1 MAEEKRG
8 ITVEFYGKTQNLT
21 DSISDINKGLKV
33 TRAELTDFKNQ
44 LKIDPKNLD
53 ALNGKLKK
61 LQQEE
66 ILLTEKAEYFRKELK
81 KLGEEEVGGKQ
92 WQSYNDNLKIAEKQ
106 LKSVTEQIKKMEQ
119 ADLSNVSDSA
129 KEMSDGFKGA
139 SDGAI
144 SLGDIIKGNLISDA
158 IISGIKTLANEI
170 KEVANELNQ
179 WAGDFRK
186 AQVYEKQFESNI
198 RNTADATDDEIKAL
212 KNLAKQKQREGVIS
226 ARAITSAYQELATYV
241 ESTDAIEGLTDA
253 LTDMAA
259 QQYGVDA
266 TDESVRNLA
275 TTLGK
280 ALANGDYSGLTRLGY
295 GFDETQKYIMKYGDE
310 LERVAVLNEVIESS
324 IGGMNEALAQTDAGQ
339 LFQIQS
345 YFDGIKQ
352 SVGEV
357 VSELQLEFIQGIMPE
372 IQTLVDELLVWI
384 IDHKEELKEM
394 VKSVVDWLTS
404 EETKQFFKDVAQIVI
419 DLATIIEDV
428 VKLADKMGILTF
440 VWNEFKGVV
449 DAVKTILDNI
459 VSDIEYITSH
469 GLWSWLN
476 SGTDYSGLYGE
487 PNSWDAGWSGG
498 YGALNSGGHN
508 ITLNPTFNVTTPFA
522 PTRMDLRQWSQWM
535 LDDINDGLGRA
546 I

>member
-8 ITVEFYGKTQNLT
+8 ITVEFYGKSQNLT

-66 ILLTEKAEYFRKELK
+66 MLLTEKAEYFRKELK
-81 KLGEEEVGGKQ
+81 KLGEDEIGGKQ

-106 LKSVTEQIKKMEQ
+106 LKSVTEQIKKLEQ
-119 ADLSNVSDSA
+119 TDLSKVGDSA
-129 KEMSDGFKGA
+129 KDMGDGFKDA

-170 KEVANELNQ
+170 KEVAKELNE

-310 LERVAVLNEVIESS
+310 LERVAVLNDVIESS

-352 SVGEV
+352 SVGEI
-357 VSELQLEFIQGIMPE
+357 VSELELEFIQGVMPE
-372 IQTLVDELLVWI
+372 IQGVIDNVLAWLV
-384 IDHKEELKEM
+384 DHKEEIKEM
-394 VKSVVDWLTS
+394 VSSVVEWLTS
-404 EETKQFFKDVAQIVI
+404 DETKDFFKSVFDLIGNLVDVGKELLGIVDDLGFIEGGIKLVKGAVDLLNGALSIAVDLIRQIR
-419 DLATIIEDV
+419 
-428 VKLADKMGILTF
+428 
-440 VWNEFKGVV
+440 EFW
-449 DAVKTILDNI
+449 
-459 VSDIEYITSH
+459 SDES
-469 GLWSWLN
+469 N
-476 SGTDYSGLYGE
+476 FK
-487 PNSWDAGWSGG
+487 AGAWMNGQYVELGSGG
-498 YGALNSGGHN
+498 YGALNSGGFASGGL
-508 ITLNPTFNVTTPFA
+508 TLNANFTVSTPYA
-522 PTRMDLRQWSQWM
+522 PSRADVHNWSQWM

-546 I
+546 M

>member
-8 ITVEFYGKTQNLT
+8 ITVEFYGKTTQLT

-66 ILLTEKAEYFRKELK
+66 MLLTEKAEYFRKELK
-81 KLGEEEVGGKQ
+81 KLGEDEIGGKQ

-129 KEMSDGFKGA
+129 KEMGDGFKDA
-139 SDGAI
+139 SDNAI
-144 SLGDIIKGNLISDA
+144 KLGDIIKANVISDA

-170 KEVANELNQ
+170 KEVSRELNE
-179 WAGDFRK
+179 WAGEFRK

-212 KNLAKQKQREGVIS
+212 KNLAKQKQKQGVIS

-241 ESTDAIEGLTDA
+241 QSTDAIEGLTDA

-295 GFDETQKYIMKYGDE
+295 GFDDAQKYIMKYGNE
-310 LERVAVLNEVIESS
+310 LERVAVLNDVIESS

-352 SVGEV
+352 SVGEI
-357 VSELQLEFIQGIMPE
+357 VSELELEFVQGVMPE
-372 IQTLVDELLVWI
+372 IQGVIDDVLAWI
-384 IDHKEELKEM
+384 VDHKEEIKEM
-394 VKSVVDWLTS
+394 VSSVVEWLTS
-404 EETKQFFKDVAQIVI
+404 EETKDFFKSVFELIGHLVDVGKELLGIVDDLGLIQLGIELVKGAVDLLNGALTIAVDLIRQIR
-419 DLATIIEDV
+419 DFWSDES
-428 VKLADKMGILTF
+428 
-440 VWNEFKGVV
+440 NFK
-449 DAVKTILDNI
+449 
-459 VSDIEYITSH
+459 
-469 GLWSWLN
+469 
-476 SGTDYSGLYGE
+476 
-487 PNSWDAGWSGG
+487 AGAWMNGQYVELGSGG
-498 YGALNSGGHN
+498 YGAMNSGGFASGGL
-508 ITLNPTFNVTTPFA
+508 TLNANFTVSTPYA
-522 PTRMDLRQWSQWM
+522 PSRADVRNWSQWL

-546 I
+546 M